1 MGILTGRDDVRLCE
15 EKISSAIDR
24 FAQTLRKAA
33 GVATNQSMPVYEG
46 ALKGSL
52 VTVLRQMTDILKH
65 MARLQLQEKE
75 YGRIRWKDVGR
86 PDTGGCSI
94 LGLCA
99 IENMYVATEYV
110 NTRLRNLP
118 SDQEM
123 MYQWVYGLQ
132 NKEDEIDRIAGR
144 ISAEAAAFAS
154 EDVPRIIDLAQTG
167 IRFRSSRT

>member
-1 MGILTGRDDVRLCE
+1 MGIIDWKRYVRLCE
-15 EKISSAIDR
+15 EASAPAIDR

-75 YGRIRWKDVGR
+75 YGRIRWKDVEDR
-86 PDTGGCSI
+86 MREVFFQR
-94 LGLCA
+94 LCA